1 MTINPGPGRADG
13 VYARASN
20 GPTFGFM
27 LYDRV
32 TGRSTARGEHLRFRS
47 ASLVKLLIA
56 LHHLRTNPRRASAP
70 NASAPNGTGLS
81 GEGLSGTGPS
91 GEGPNGTGP
100 SGIDPSG
107 IGPEGIGLSGTGLS
121 GNGTGLSGDGPDG
134 IGPSGTGLG
143 GGGVGGLVG
152 AMLRGSDDEAAKVL
166 WRLNGMDAVVAATA
180 AEIGLADTVPPA
192 DPVWWGYTATSAAD
206 TVQIYRYLL
215 ERAEAPI
222 RDRVMGHLRAA
233 TRIAADGWDQFFGI
247 PSAVPRPF
255 AVKQGWSG
263 FEDARP
269 SRAEGLDTG
278 GVAMH
283 TSGTYGEGDRWVLAV
298 LSLSPA
304 GTPWEESAR
313 RLTALVAELC
323 RDAPS

>member
-1 MTINPGPGRADG
+1 MNVTINPGPAGG

-27 LYDRV
+27 LYDRA
-32 TGRSTARGEHLRFRS
+32 TGRSTAGGEHLRFRS

-56 LHHLRTNPRRASAP
+56 LHHLKTNPQPAG
-70 NASAPNGTGLS
+70 APNGTS
-81 GEGLSGTGPS
+81 
-91 GEGPNGTGP
+91 
-100 SGIDPSG
+100 D
-107 IGPEGIGLSGTGLS
+107 
-121 GNGTGLSGDGPDG
+121 
-134 IGPSGTGLG
+134 
-143 GGGVGGLVG
+143 GLVG
-152 AMLRGSDDEAAKVL
+152 AMLRGSDDQAAKVL
-166 WRLNGMDAVVAATA
+166 WRMNGMDAVVGATA
-180 AEIGLADTVPPA
+180 SEIGLADTVPPA

-215 ERAEAPI
+215 ERAGAPI

-233 TRIAADGWDQFFGI
+233 SRIAADGWDQFFGI

-263 FEDARP
+263 FEGARP

-283 TSGTYGEGDRWVLAV
+283 TSGTYGEGDRWIMAV

-313 RLTALVAELC
+313 RLTALVADLC